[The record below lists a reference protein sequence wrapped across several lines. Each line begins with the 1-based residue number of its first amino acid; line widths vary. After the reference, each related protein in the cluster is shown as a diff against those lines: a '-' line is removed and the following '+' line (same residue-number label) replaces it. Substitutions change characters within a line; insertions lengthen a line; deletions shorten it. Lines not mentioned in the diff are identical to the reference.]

1 MEIFG
6 LAIPLALLL
15 LCGVVLFSM
24 FAWALFWILLRV
36 GVIADYARKPPHVD
50 SGDYRIEQG
59 REVDDR

>member
-15 LCGVVLFSM
+15 LCGVILFSL
-24 FAWALFWILLRV
+24 FAWALFWFLIHV
-36 GVIADYARKPPHVD
+36 GVIVDYARKPPHVD